1 MLLWAIFAVLTAFA
15 AVILVSPYWRRRGAA
30 AEPRDLEV
38 YKQQLVEIDDEQAR
52 GLLGPSEAAA
62 ARVEISRRILAASE
76 TKARAPEIARPPA
89 APYVAIVLLTV
100 ITMGTYLIYGSPNL
114 PDQPVVARVS
124 PSDPTPVDELV
135 ARVEERLRTHPE
147 DGNGW
152 NVLAPVYLRLGRY
165 ADAAN
170 ALQKSV
176 EILGST
182 PKRLGDLGEA
192 LTLANGGQV
201 TDDALESFRKV
212 LASEPQNDRA
222 SFWLAMADEQRGKA
236 AEAKEAYQRLLQRN
250 LPDEAKSVIKQR
262 LAGLEQPGSA
272 ASPNSTGD
280 QTAMINNMVQGLAK
294 RLDADGSDLEGW
306 LKLMRAYTVLG
317 RHEDAISALDRAERQ
332 FAGNPEALGQ
342 IDKMAKS
349 LGIRS

>member
-1 MLLWAIFAVLTAFA
+1 
-15 AVILVSPYWRRRGAA
+15 VS

-38 YKQQLVEIDDEQAR
+38 YKQQLAEIDDEQAR
-52 GLLGPSEAAA
+52 GLLGQSEAEA

-76 TKARAPEIARPPA
+76 TAARASDAARPHF
-89 APYVAIVLLTV
+89 APYVAIAILTI

-114 PDQPVVARVS
+114 PDQPVAARVS
-124 PSDPTPVDELV
+124 PDDQPSVAELV
-135 ARVEERLRTHPE
+135 ARVEERLRTHPK

-165 ADAAN
+165 PEAAN
-170 ALQKSV
+170 ALKKSI
-176 EILGST
+176 ELLGAT

-201 TDDALESFRKV
+201 TDEAIEAFRKV

-222 SFWLAMADEQRGKA
+222 AFWLAMSDEQHGKV
-236 AEAKEAYQRLLQRN
+236 AEAKDAYRGLLERN
-250 LPDEAKSVIKQR
+250 LSDEAKAVVKER
-262 LAGLEQPGSA
+262 LAGLEQPAGA
-272 ASPNSTGD
+272 AAGPSFTGD
-280 QTAMINNMVQGLAK
+280 QSAMIDDMVQGLAK
-294 RLDADGSDLEGW
+294 RLEADGSDLEGW

-317 RHEDAISALDRAERQ
+317 RREEALSALKNAERQ